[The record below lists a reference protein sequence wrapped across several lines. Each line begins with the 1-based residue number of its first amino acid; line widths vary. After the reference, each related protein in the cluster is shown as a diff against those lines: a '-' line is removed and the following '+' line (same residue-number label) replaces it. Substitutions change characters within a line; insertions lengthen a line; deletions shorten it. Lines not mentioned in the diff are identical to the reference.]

1 MKVLLVDDEQR
12 FVTVLAKRLR
22 MRGYHAEYAFTGE
35 EALRMAAEKGYD
47 VMALD
52 VKMPGIG
59 GIQLQKELEK
69 LNPGAKFIFMTG
81 HGSVEDFA
89 VGSSQA
95 SAYLPKPVDIE
106 ELIEAITRC
115 AGPSAHDARSAP

>member
-12 FVTVLAKRLR
+12 FVTVLTKRLR
-22 MRGYHAEYAFTGE
+22 MRGYQAEYAFTGE
-35 EALRMAAEKGYD
+35 EALRMAAGTAYD

-59 GIQLQKELEK
+59 GIQLQKKLEE

-95 SAYLPKPVDIE
+95 SAYLSKPVDIAE
-106 ELIEAITRC
+106 FIEAINRC
-115 AGPSAHDARSAP
+115 AGPSAHDGGATP